1 MINTDIKLQIV
12 LLITL
17 ITFIIG
23 LIYEYYESLL
33 LCRKFNL
40 DFVLG
45 ITLFTF
51 IIGLIICYEIL

>member
-17 ITFIIG
+17 ITFIGG
-23 LIYEYYESLL
+23 LIYEYYASLL

-51 IIGLIICYEIL
+51 SIGLIICYEIL